1 MRIVSPSI
9 ISRLPVIPALLG
21 GRYHPN
27 LVRRREILEAP
38 AKAGWPS
45 RLRRN
50 REAIDATSARIA
62 ISARKR
68 SPSGSTN
75 ETANE
80 AARLLGPVVLSDT
93 WYVGSG
99 RDFVPDTTIALPAGS
114 FVHRVAKT
122 PHYDGVKKG
131 VAQPAIIAI
140 LGIGP
145 IHDHLTRPA
154 KPAGASWRR

>member
-1 MRIVSPSI
+1 
-9 ISRLPVIPALLG
+9 LG

-27 LVRRREILEAP
+27 LVRRREILEARL
-38 AKAGWPS
+38 KRVGQHAGDEIG
-45 RLRRN
+45 
-50 REAIDATSARIA
+50 EAIDATSARIA

-93 WYVGSG
+93 WYVASG

-145 IHDHLTRPA
+145 IHYHLTRPA